1 MRRVY
6 MLSSDL
12 LGAGS
17 SIRSAGN
24 ARSTAGSSGTGVSRS
39 LAAAP
44 SAHSAEIVASRRDT
58 AVFFWVDDDGT
69 SVEGETSARSI
80 SMSPTRVP
88 RSNPR
93 ISDLSSALTHRHDA
107 QPKSP

>member
-1 MRRVY
+1 

-44 SAHSAEIVASRRDT
+44 SAHSADGTVVRRVT
-58 AVFFWVDDDGT
+58 AVFFWGVDDGT

-88 RSNPR
+88 RSNPNV
-93 ISDLSSALTHRHDA
+93 SDLSSALTHRHDA